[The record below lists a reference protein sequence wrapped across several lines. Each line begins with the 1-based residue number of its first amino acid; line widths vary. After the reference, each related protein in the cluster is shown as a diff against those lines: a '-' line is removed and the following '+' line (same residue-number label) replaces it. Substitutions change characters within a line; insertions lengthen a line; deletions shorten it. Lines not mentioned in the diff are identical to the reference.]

1 MGSPFASS
9 KNAIGICDRCGFQ
22 YSLPELK
29 SEVVDLHATGFLV
42 CPQCW
47 DPDQPQ
53 LQVGRWPVS
62 DPQALRNPRPPQ
74 GLSQSRYGGAVRY
87 DFTDSDQDFSLTR
100 DVGAGDVVFGTVVH
114 QADSGTILCSPY
126 DTVAGR
132 TLNGVV
138 SPVVSIDAASY
149 DFVRVRVKTG
159 SGPVPNPNQSYVGQM
174 YWRTSSGAYP
184 YSARSETNPDWFQ
197 MGEPY
202 QLLTWGLRG
211 EDDWAGTIT
220 GLYWVFF
227 SDVTT
232 SGVFEIDYVRVEEE

>member
-1 MGSPFASS
+1 
-9 KNAIGICDRCGFQ
+9 
-22 YSLPELK
+22 
-29 SEVVDLHATGFLV
+29 
-42 CPQCW
+42 
-47 DPDQPQ
+47 
-53 LQVGRWPVS
+53 
-62 DPQALRNPRPPQ
+62 
-74 GLSQSRYGGAVRY
+74 VRY